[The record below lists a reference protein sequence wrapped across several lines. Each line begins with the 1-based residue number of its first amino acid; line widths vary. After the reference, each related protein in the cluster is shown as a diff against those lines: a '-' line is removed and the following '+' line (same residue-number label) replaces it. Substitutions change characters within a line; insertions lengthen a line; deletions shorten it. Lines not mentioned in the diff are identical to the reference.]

1 MYSRHSLPPSFSP
14 KPAMNT
20 RATFATTLLALGSLA
35 ASAQTFNTAKLDSL
49 LDGLASHDKLMG
61 SLALSH
67 DGNVVYS
74 RAFGS
79 AQVAPKVPATPATHY
94 RIGSISKVFT
104 GVLVFQLI
112 EEKKLT
118 LDTRLATFFPQVP
131 NAKAIT
137 IDQLLSHRSGLHNF
151 TDDAAYVGYMTQ
163 PKTPAELLAIIAQP
177 QPDFAPGAKYEYSNS
192 NFVLLTY
199 IVEKL
204 TKMSYAQALQK
215 RICAKAGLQNTY
227 YGGKIDPKKQEAFS
241 YEMRGGA
248 WQLSPETD
256 MSIPAGAGAL
266 VSTPTDLDRFL
277 EALFGGKLVAASSL
291 AAMQDI
297 RDGYGRALMQA
308 PFGSKKGYGHT
319 GGIDAFRSVALY
331 FPGDKLAVA
340 LCTNAG
346 SFAPNDALIGALSS
360 YFGKPYK
367 LPDFTP
373 STYVPTPADLDRYAG
388 TYASPAMPL
397 KITVTRDGATLRA
410 QATGQGAFAL
420 EPVSAGVFKF
430 DQAGIKLAFDPAK
443 PTFTLQQGGKEY
455 PFTKE

>member
-1 MYSRHSLPPSFSP
+1 M
-14 KPAMNT
+14 KT
-20 RATFATTLLALGSLA
+20 RATFATALLALGSLA
-35 ASAQTFNTAKLDSL
+35 APAQTLNTAKLDSL
-49 LDGLASHDKLMG
+49 LSSLAANHKLMG

-67 DGNVVYS
+67 EGKVVYS
-74 RAFGS
+74 RAFGE
-79 AQVAPKVPATPATHY
+79 AQVAPPTPATPATRY

-112 EEKKLT
+112 EEKKLA
-118 LDTRLATFFPQVP
+118 LDTKLATFFPQVP
-131 NAKAIT
+131 HAQDIT
-137 IDQLLSHRSGLHNF
+137 IDQLLSHRSGIHNF
-151 TDDAAYVGYMTQ
+151 TDDAAYVGYMTR
-163 PKTPAELLAIIAQP
+163 PKTQAELLAIIVQP
-177 QPDFAPGAKYEYSNS
+177 PPDFAPGAKYAYSNS

-204 TKMSYAQALQK
+204 TKMPYAQALQK
-215 RICAKAGLQNTY
+215 RIFAKAGLQNTY
-227 YGGKIDPKKQEAFS
+227 YGGKIDPKKQEALS
-241 YEMRGGA
+241 YETSGA
-248 WQLSPETD
+248 GWQLSPETD

-277 EALFGGKLVAASSL
+277 EALFGGKLVSAGSL

-331 FPGDKLAVA
+331 FPDDKLAVA
-340 LCTNAG
+340 LCSNGG
-346 SFAPNDALIGALSS
+346 SFSPNDALIGALSI
-360 YFGKPYK
+360 YFGQPYK

-373 STYVPTPADLDRYAG
+373 STYAPTPADLDRYAG
-388 TYASPAMPL
+388 TYVSPAMPL
-397 KITVTRDGATLRA
+397 KITVTRAGATLRA

-430 DQAGIKLAFDPAK
+430 EQAGIRMTFDAAK
-443 PTFTLQQGGKEY
+443 PTFTLQQGGRDY
-455 PFTKE
+455 PFAKE

>member
-1 MYSRHSLPPSFSP
+1 
-14 KPAMNT
+14 MNT
-20 RATFATTLLALGSLA
+20 RATLATTLLALGSLA
-35 ASAQTFNTAKLDSL
+35 APAQTLNTAKLDSL

-74 RAFGS
+74 HAFGS
-79 AQVAPKVPATPATHY
+79 AQVAPKVPPTPATHY

-104 GVLVFQLI
+104 GVLIFQLI

-118 LDTRLATFFPQVP
+118 LDTKLATFFPQVP
-131 NAKAIT
+131 NAKDIT
-137 IDQLLSHRSGLHNF
+137 IDQLLSHRSGIHNF
-151 TDDAAYVGYMTQ
+151 TNDAAYLGYMTQ

-204 TKMSYAQALQK
+204 TKMPYAQALQK
-215 RICAKAGLQNTY
+215 RIFAKAGLKNTY

-241 YEMRGGA
+241 YETSGSG
-248 WQLSPETD
+248 WKLSPETD

-277 EALFGGKLVAASSL
+277 EALFGGKLVSASSL
-291 AAMQDI
+291 AAMQDV

-319 GGIDAFRSVALY
+319 GGIDAFRSEALY

-340 LCTNAG
+340 VCSNGG
-346 SFAPNDALIGALSS
+346 SYAPNEVIVGALSL
-360 YFGKPYK
+360 YFGRPYK

-373 STYVPTPADLDRYAG
+373 STYAPTPADLDRYVG
-388 TYASPAMPL
+388 TYASPAIPL
-397 KITVTRDGATLRA
+397 KIAVTKDGTTLKA
-410 QATGQGAFAL
+410 QATGQPAFAL
-420 EPVSAGVFKF
+420 EPVSAGIFKF
-430 DQAGIKLAFDPAK
+430 DQAGIKMTFDAAK
-443 PTFTLQQGGKEY
+443 PTFMLQQGGKDY